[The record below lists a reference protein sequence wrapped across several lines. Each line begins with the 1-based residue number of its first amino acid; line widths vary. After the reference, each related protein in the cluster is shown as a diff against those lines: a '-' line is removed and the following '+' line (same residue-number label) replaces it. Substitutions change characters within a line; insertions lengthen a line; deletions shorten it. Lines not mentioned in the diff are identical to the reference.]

1 MFRRIYNKKN
11 RALLAELVRTDF
23 RLRYQGS
30 ALGYAWTLLQ
40 PLFFFIILYV
50 VFSYLKVSKGIPYYA
65 VYLLIGI
72 VLWSFFREITSG
84 SITSIVGR
92 GDLIRKIRIPRWIII
107 LSSTLSALINLGFNL
122 IILVIFLLVSH
133 ADLLVTSVW
142 FPLLILEIYILA
154 AGVSLFL
161 SAAYVKYRDVSYIW
175 DVIMQGGFYLTPI
188 IYLITAIPNVTL
200 QKIIMISPMSQAI
213 QDSRYALIWH
223 GTPTTADIFNG
234 GWLMYIPFV
243 IVVSV
248 FILGVIYFRNQ
259 SKYFAENI

>member
-1 MFRRIYNKKN
+1 MFGKYFSKKN

-23 RLRYQGS
+23 KLRYQGS
-30 ALGYAWTLLQ
+30 ILGYAWSLLQ

-50 VFSYLKVSKGIPYYA
+50 VFSYLKVSKGIPFYA

-84 SITSIVGR
+84 SVSSIVSR

-122 IILVIFLLVSH
+122 IILMIFLLVSH
-133 ADLLVTSVW
+133 ADLLITSVW
-142 FPLLILEIYILA
+142 FPLIILEIYILA
-154 AGVSLFL
+154 AGISLIL

-188 IYLITAIPNVTL
+188 IYLITSIPNETL
-200 QKIIMISPMSQAI
+200 QKIIMVSPMSQAI

-234 GWLMYIPFV
+234 GWFMYIPFA
-243 IVVSV
+243 VVFIV
-248 FILGVIYFRNQ
+248 FILGIVYFRNQ